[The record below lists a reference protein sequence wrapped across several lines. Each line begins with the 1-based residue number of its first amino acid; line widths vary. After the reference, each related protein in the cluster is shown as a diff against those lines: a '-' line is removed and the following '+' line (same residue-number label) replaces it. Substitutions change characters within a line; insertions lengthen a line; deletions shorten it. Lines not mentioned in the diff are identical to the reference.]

1 LSSAPLVPQE
11 TTQMSRRKRDH
22 YFSVEHEPALAE
34 QPFEPD
40 PAEQRAASLGEPQ
53 GELEVLRDS
62 AAAEPV
68 LSDAYDPQWFGRWLA
83 RRRAQSTTLGNLG
96 ATLLAALLGGPAAV
110 LGALVA
116 GRQGAP
122 AAVYLVVVGPVVEE
136 LLKQC
141 GMTWLLEH
149 RPYRIF
155 AAAQFVAAGLLSGLA
170 ALRRDREPGLLPRVS
185 GRPARGATG
194 TRGRLSLDGLY
205 CATRGLRRRGLAGAG
220 AGMAAYAGCGAACTT
235 DGRGGMVPLRDRHPR
250 LLQPGGHVPGVLN
263 SRPPPRRVVAGCFPV
278 AGRSRRMHSRSSM
291 SRW

>member
-1 LSSAPLVPQE
+1 
-11 TTQMSRRKRDH
+11 MSRRKRDH

-40 PAEQRAASLGEPQ
+40 PAEQRAASVGEPQ

-155 AAAQFVAAGLLSGLA
+155 AAAQFVAAGLLSGLLFGVIENLVYCHVYLAGLPA
-170 ALRRDREPGLLPRVS
+170 AQLARVAAYRWTVCTALHVVCAGVASLGLVRAWRRMLAA
-185 GRPARGATG
+185 GRPARLTDAAGWFLCAIVIHGCYNLVATF
-194 TRGRLSLDGLY
+194 L
-205 CATRGLRRRGLAGAG
+205 
-220 AGMAAYAGCGAACTT
+220 
-235 DGRGGMVPLRDRHPR
+235 V
-250 LLQPGGHVPGVLN
+250 
-263 SRPPPRRVVAGCFPV
+263 F
-278 AGRSRRMHSRSSM
+278 
-291 SRW
+291 